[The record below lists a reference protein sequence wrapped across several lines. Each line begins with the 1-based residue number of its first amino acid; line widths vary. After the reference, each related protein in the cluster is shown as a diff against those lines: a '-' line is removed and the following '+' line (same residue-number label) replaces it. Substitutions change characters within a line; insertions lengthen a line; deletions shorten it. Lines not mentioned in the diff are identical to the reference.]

1 MKRLVLY
8 AALLLTGAGL
18 SPLDLGSISW
28 RDVGPAVLG
37 GRLDAVAGIPG
48 DPRTIYLGHSSG
60 GLYKSTDGGLTF
72 DAIFSQGTSTAI
84 GALAIAPSDP
94 RVVVIGTGEGFPRN
108 TAAVGDGVFVSK
120 NAGKTWRSI
129 GLRASE
135 HIAKIAIDPR
145 DPRVIIVAALGP
157 EWSPGGERGIYRTQ
171 DGGASWTRVLYVNPT
186 TGGSDVIFDPHDP
199 RVVYAG
205 TFDFLRQPWTFR
217 GGGPGSGLFRSADNG
232 RTWTRLTDPRL
243 RNGLPGGTINRVGVS
258 LSYDH
263 PNVVYALVPTRHGI
277 LYRSNDAGAHWSLVN
292 ASPDLVFRPF
302 YFSQIR
308 VDPRDPK
315 RVYLASGGNSV
326 SVDGGKKFAYLGGG
340 GDNHDLWIDPKDPDR
355 ILNGSDMGFDAS
367 VDRGKTWDHV
377 NTVPFAQ
384 VYRVGYDRAIPY
396 HIMGGM
402 QDHEVWWG
410 PNSLWNDDGVS
421 GGAWRNISQWGDG
434 QYALADPLH
443 PDVVYEDTHFGDI
456 VRRDLSTGEARFISP
471 QPLITFG
478 TGASAY
484 PYRFSWSAPI
494 AISPNDPGTVYFG
507 GNVLF
512 RTTDEGTN
520 WQTVS
525 PDLSQPCD
533 PKKLGPSGGPLGHDN
548 TNAETYCTIYAIS
561 EDAKDAKTVWAGTD
575 NGHLELT
582 RDGGTTW
589 RDVVANV
596 RGLPPESWVA
606 SIRASQITPGTAYVA
621 FDRHRFG
628 DRHPYAYVTTDYGA
642 TWTNV
647 SRGLPSS
654 VFVVLEDPRQPDLLF
669 AGTEEGVWSSFD
681 RGAHWTSL
689 RLGEAPVPVY
699 DLKIQPDA
707 NDLIAGTHGR
717 GFAILDDLA
726 PLEGLAAAT
735 RAPAALFAPATAWR
749 YVSRPVSE
757 YGRGEFLSQNK
768 PYGATLAYYLSPRV
782 ASKKKGATVPIRILD
797 SAGRVVRS
805 LRGPAKRGLDQLVWD
820 LQTDPPGGRS
830 AVQDARPYYVFYSL
844 HIDGPEVVPGTYT
857 AELTAGGH
865 TYSAPVEVRLDP
877 ALAATPADV
886 QAQYDA
892 LLRLAT
898 IQERDEVALNELR
911 GIDTQIAA
919 LAKKKMSAGLRAHVA
934 AYRASAAAIAAALA
948 NGDGSE
954 NAAYRGPA
962 RLIDQIGFLR
972 HILAGY
978 VGSPTVAQQR
988 LIEGFDARSTELGAR
1003 AKTVFIADLDR
1014 INLALGKERIAPLR
1028 VRVTQ
1033 PKRRRAG
1040 APPAD

>member
-1 MKRLVLY
+1 VKRIALS
-8 AALLLTGAGL
+8 AAVLLTAAGL
-18 SPLDLGSISW
+18 SPLDLGSIAW

-37 GRLDAVAGIPG
+37 GRLDAVAGVPG
-48 DPRTIYLGHSSG
+48 DPRTIFLGHSSG

-72 DAIFSQGTSTAI
+72 AAVFSAGTSTAI
-84 GALAIAPSDP
+84 GAVAVAPSDP
-94 RVVVIGTGEGFPRN
+94 RVVVVGTGEGFPRN
-108 TAAVGDGVFVSK
+108 TAAVGDGVFASK
-120 NAGKTWRSI
+120 NGGKTWRSI
-129 GLRASE
+129 GLRQSE

-145 DPRVIIVAALGP
+145 DPRVILVAALGP

-171 DGGASWTRVLYVNPT
+171 DGGATWTRVLYVNPT

-199 RVVYAG
+199 KVVYAG
-205 TFDFLRQPWTFR
+205 TFDFLRRPWTFR

-232 RTWTRLTDPRL
+232 RTWTKLTDPR
-243 RNGLPGGTINRVGVS
+243 RHDGLPGGTINRVGVS

-263 PNVVYALVPTRHGI
+263 PAVVYALVPTKHGI

-302 YFSQIR
+302 YFSQVR
-308 VDPRDPK
+308 ADPK
-315 RVYLASGGNSV
+315 DPNRVYLASGGNSV
-326 SVDGGKKFAYLGGG
+326 STDGGKKFVPLGGG

-355 ILNGSDMGFDAS
+355 ILNGSDMGFDLS
-367 VDRGKTWDHV
+367 VDRGETWSLID
-377 NTVPFAQ
+377 TVPFAQ
-384 VYRVGYDRAIPY
+384 VYRVGYDRATPY

-410 PNSLWNDDGVS
+410 PNTLWNDDGVT

-456 VRRDLSTGEARFISP
+456 VRRDLGTGEARFISP

-478 TGASAY
+478 TGARSF

-494 AISPNDPGTVYFG
+494 AISPNDPEAVYFG

-512 RTTDEGTN
+512 RTTDRGAH

-533 PKKLGPSGGPLGHDN
+533 PAKLGPSGGPLVHDN

-561 EDAKDAKTVWAGTD
+561 EDAGDAKTLWAGTD
-575 NGHLELT
+575 NGHLDIT
-582 RDGGTTW
+582 RDGGATW

-596 RGLPPESWVA
+596 PGLPPESWVA
-606 SIRASQITPGTAYVA
+606 SIRASETTPGTAYVA

-628 DRHPYAYVTTDYGA
+628 DRRPYAYVTTDHGA
-642 TWTNV
+642 TWRNV
-647 SRGLPSS
+647 SRGLSS
-654 VFVVLEDPRQPDLLF
+654 YVFVVLEDPRQPDLLF
-669 AGTEEGVWSSFD
+669 AGTERGVWASFD
-681 RGAHWTSL
+681 RGAHWMDL
-689 RLGEAPVPVY
+689 QLGEPPVPVY

-726 PLEGLAAAT
+726 PLERLAAAT
-735 RAPAALFAPATAWR
+735 RAPAALFAPATVWR
-749 YVSRPVSE
+749 YVSRPVTE
-757 YGRGEFLSQNK
+757 YGRGEFVAPNK
-768 PYGATLAYYLSPRV
+768 PYGATLTYYLSPQV
-782 ASKKKGATVPIRILD
+782 ASKKKGATVDLRILD
-797 SAGRVVRS
+797 GAGRVVRT
-805 LRGPAKRGLDQLVWD
+805 LRGPAKRGLDQVVWD
-820 LQTDPPGGRS
+820 LQTDPPGGRT

-844 HIDGPEVVPGTYT
+844 HVDGPEVVPGTYT
-857 AELTAGGH
+857 AQLMAGGR
-865 TYSAPVEVRLDP
+865 TYDAPVEVRLDP
-877 ALAATPADV
+877 ALTATPADV
-886 QAQYDA
+886 RAQFDA
-892 LLRLAT
+892 MMRLAAM
-898 IQERDEVALNELR
+898 QERDEVALNELR
-911 GIDTQIAA
+911 GLDAQIAA
-919 LAKKKMSAGLRAHVA
+919 LATATMTPALRAQVA
-934 AYRASAAAIAAALA
+934 AYRADAAAIAAALA

-954 NAAYRGPA
+954 NAAYREPA
-962 RLIDQIGFLR
+962 QLIDQIGFLR

-978 VGSPTVAQQR
+978 VGPPTAAQQAS
-988 LIEGFDARSTELGAR
+988 IERFDARSDELGAR

-1014 INLALGKERIAPLR
+1014 LNRALGAEHLGPLR
-1028 VRVTQ
+1028 VRVTP
-1033 PKRRRAG
+1033 PKHRRRP